1 LADADGGDADPQR
14 WLGDTPMLGIGDD
27 KLRLRVK
34 TVTQFSRNDTERL
47 LSICRYV
54 ASIPFNVRP
63 LTRGY
68 GPRVTLRLRKTGGW
82 TSKAALFIAMLRVAG
97 FPARVRMI
105 KVGPEIYRGL
115 AKGKV
120 VFPVPVVEVWTDGRW
135 VVTDNYVYDPPYLAA
150 AREAV
155 QNRGWRSGFGVHLEG
170 QTDWDGVN
178 DALVMIVPERSE
190 GRLPEQYLGV
200 YDDPMG
206 LARENKVRSK
216 PRWLITEAQHLLM
229 SVRIQ
234 RQIRLLRQEAGG

>member
-1 LADADGGDADPQR
+1 MADEDGGDADPRR

-68 GPRVTLRLRKTGGW
+68 GPRVTLRLRKAGGW

-115 AKGKV
+115 ATGHV
-120 VFPVPVVEVWTDGRW
+120 VFPVPVVEVWTGGHW
-135 VVTDNYVYDPPYLAA
+135 VITDNYVYDPPYLAA

-155 QNRGWRSGFGVHLEG
+155 HKRGWRSGFGVHLEG
-170 QTDWDGVN
+170 QTDWDGVH
-178 DALVMIVPERSE
+178 DALVMIVPDRSE
-190 GRLPEQYLGV
+190 GSLPTQYLGV

-206 LARENKVRSK
+206 LARETRVQSK
-216 PRWLITEAQHLLM
+216 PRWLLTEAQHLLM